1 MILVVVTRVFCVI
14 LSILWSLATAMV
26 LFICYLNVFFQ
37 DSFVV
42 PPKASNQTSIPLVV
56 QAVAISVILL
66 LFTVNWQ
73 SIGSRFTCATWGAIL
88 QN

>member
-1 MILVVVTRVFCVI
+1 MVAGYCYGFVH
-14 LSILWSLATAMV
+14 SL
-26 LFICYLNVFFQ
+26 FECFFQ

>member
-1 MILVVVTRVFCVI
+1 MVTGYCYGFVH
-14 LSILWSLATAMV
+14 SL
-26 LFICYLNVFFQ
+26 FKCFFQ

-73 SIGSRFTCATWGAIL
+73 SIGSRFTCATGVPFFKTDFTRQL
-88 QN
+88 VFCGHT